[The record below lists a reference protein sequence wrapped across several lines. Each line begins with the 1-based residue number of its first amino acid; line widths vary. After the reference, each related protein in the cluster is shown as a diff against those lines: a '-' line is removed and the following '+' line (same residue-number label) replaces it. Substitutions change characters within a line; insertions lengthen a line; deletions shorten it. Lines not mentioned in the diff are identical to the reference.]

1 MTSTEIDGRAE
12 AGHQHDVLAEETG
25 PGSTT
30 STGSHAARTGGRFL
44 ARARNSIA
52 WWGALVVTSALF
64 VLHIAIYNPL
74 SPVDEIQHIDYVLHL
89 LDGNAVG
96 AGDTFTEEG
105 QDILAC
111 RWIDT
116 AAPLGMPCGG
126 PYDLSRMPGGG
137 YDTAYIH
144 APFYYV
150 TPAVAALAGSALGV
164 DGDLVNVMRFS
175 SVLWWALFVG
185 IAWRLFRELGVHKW
199 VGAAGILV
207 LAASPVILQTFTI
220 VNNDVTALPAGA
232 ALTLAALRWDRG
244 LLGLRWLVLIAAVAV
259 AIKSTNVTM
268 VIAVALFVLARHWQG
283 TNPRSWREWLPSRR
297 PLLAIVAL
305 GVTSAV
311 VGLAWTVVQ
320 AQLQTMDPL
329 LVPQNQSFFAPSF
342 EPMWLISSMDAF
354 FTPINPEFYDTTL
367 TGDTARLVAVLTDYG
382 LITLTI
388 LGAVMAARG
397 SQVRA
402 LAFALGGTA
411 LFVPMLLI
419 IVNYEAVNIFVLITS
434 RYGLSL
440 VPAALAIGL
449 TMIRP
454 KPARVAFAAVAVAS
468 AAGMAH
474 TMLT

>member
-1 MTSTEIDGRAE
+1 MTSTDIDGRAE
-12 AGHQHDVLAEETG
+12 ADPQPDAPVARTG
-25 PGSTT
+25 PDSMT
-30 STGSHAARTGGRFL
+30 SSRSRFARTGGQLLGRSGSRL
-44 ARARNSIA
+44 A
-52 WWGALVVTSALF
+52 WWGSLAITSALF

-74 SPVDEIQHIDYVLHL
+74 SPVDEIQHIDYVLHM
-89 LDGNAVG
+89 LDGDALG
-96 AGDTFTEEG
+96 AGDTFTDEG

-126 PYDLSRMPGGG
+126 PYELSRMPGGG

-144 APFYYV
+144 APFYYL
-150 TPAVAALAGSALGV
+150 TPAVAVLAGRALGV

-175 SVLWWALFVG
+175 SVVWWALFVV
-185 IAWRLFRELGVHKW
+185 IVWRLFRELGVHRW
-199 VGAAGILV
+199 VGAAGIVL

-244 LLGLRWLVLIAAVAV
+244 TLRLRWLVLIAAVAV

-268 VIAVALFVLARHWQG
+268 VIAVALFVLARHWQ
-283 TNPRSWREWLPSRR
+283 TTPPRSWREWLPARR
-297 PLLAIVAL
+297 PLLAVLAL

-342 EPMWLISSMDAF
+342 QPMWLISSMDAF
-354 FTPINPEFYDTTL
+354 FTPINPEFYDSL
-367 TGDTARLVAVLTDYG
+367 LAGDTARLVAVLTDYG
-382 LITLTI
+382 LIALTI
-388 LGAVMAARG
+388 LGAAMAARG
-397 SQVRA
+397 SQLRA
-402 LAFALGGTA
+402 LSLAVGGAA

-419 IVNYEAVNIFVLITS
+419 IVNYEAASIFVLITS

-449 TMIRP
+449 TLIRP
-454 KPARVAFAAVAVAS
+454 KPARAVFVAVALAS
-468 AAGMAH
+468 VAGMAY
-474 TMLT
+474 TMLA